1 MVGWAPSD
9 LTGPD
14 GVALGWFLLAW
25 LGYGPLIQVWCHPSS
40 VNVRLHE
47 VRRVWMRVMLAR
59 DNRIVDTSLIGH
71 TVHSATFFASTTM
84 VALAALL
91 GVLGNFEHGFAALG
105 GLTFAAKTSRALAE
119 TKVVL
124 LVFVLAHSFLK
135 LTWALR
141 KLNYTVALIGAA
153 PLKPD
158 PARSGAI
165 ADRIAAVFSLAIG
178 SFNAGL
184 RGYYF
189 ALAALAWLLGP
200 GAFALATSGIVAM
213 MLWRQFGST
222 TAEAIRLGHAASA
235 GADPDAEGRAAE
247 AGVQASP
254 KAAPAAGHGLGHP
267 DAA

>member
-1 MVGWAPSD
+1 MGRAPSE
-9 LTGPD
+9 LIGPD

-25 LGYGPLIQVWCHPSS
+25 LGYGPLIQVWRHPSS

-91 GVLGNFEHGFAALG
+91 GVLGNFEHSFAALG
-105 GLTFAAKTSRALAE
+105 ELTFAAKTSPTLAE
-119 TKVVL
+119 MKVVL
-124 LVFVLAHSFLK
+124 LVFVFAHSLLK
-135 LTWALR
+135 MTWSVR
-141 KLNYTVALIGAA
+141 KLNYTIALIGAA

-165 ADRIAAVFSLAIG
+165 ADRIATVFSLAISG
-178 SFNAGL
+178 FNAGI

-200 GAFALATSGIVAM
+200 GAFALATSGVVAM
-213 MLWRQFGST
+213 MLWHQFGST
-222 TAEAIRLGHAASA
+222 TAKGIRLGHAAY
-235 GADPDAEGRAAE
+235 ADADLDAEGRAAE
-247 AGVQASP
+247 AGLQASP
-254 KAAPAAGHGLGHP
+254 KAAPAAGHGLGRS
-267 DAA
+267 DTA

>member
-1 MVGWAPSD
+1 MGRAPSE
-9 LTGPD
+9 LIGPD

-25 LGYGPLIQVWCHPSS
+25 LGYGPLIQVWRHPSS

-91 GVLGNFEHGFAALG
+91 GVLGNFEHSFAALG
-105 GLTFAAKTSRALAE
+105 ELTFAAKTSRALAE

-141 KLNYTVALIGAA
+141 KLNYCIALIGAA

-158 PARSGAI
+158 PARSGVI
-165 ADRIAAVFSLAIG
+165 ADSIATVFSLAIG

-189 ALAALAWLLGP
+189 TLAALAWLLGP
-200 GAFALATSGIVAM
+200 GAFALATSGIVTM

-222 TAEAIRLGHAASA
+222 TAQAIRLGHTTYASA
-235 GADPDAEGRAAE
+235 DLDAEGRAAE
-247 AGVQASP
+247 AGFQASP
-254 KAAPAAGHGLGHP
+254 KAVPAAGHGLGHS

>member
-1 MVGWAPSD
+1 MDRAPPE
-9 LTGPD
+9 LIGPD
-14 GVALGWFLLAW
+14 GVALVWFLLTW
-25 LGYGPLIQVWCHPSS
+25 LGYGPLIQVWSHPSG

-84 VALAALL
+84 VALAALI
-91 GVLGNFEHGFAALG
+91 GILGNFERSFAALG
-105 GLTFAAKTSRALAE
+105 DLTFAAQTSPALAE
-119 TKVVL
+119 MKVVL
-124 LVFVLAHSFLK
+124 LVFVFAHSFLK

-141 KLNYTVALIGAA
+141 KLNYCIALIGAA
-153 PLKPD
+153 PLEPD

-165 ADRIAAVFSLAIG
+165 ADRIATVFSLAIG

-184 RGYYF
+184 RDYYF
-189 ALAALAWLLGP
+189 ALAALVWLLGP

-213 MLWRQFGST
+213 MLWHQFGST
-222 TAEAIRLGHAASA
+222 TAKGIRLGQAAYA
-235 GADPDAEGRAAE
+235 AADLDAEGRAAG
-247 AGVQASP
+247 AGLQASA
-254 KAAPAAGHGLGHP
+254 KAVPAAGHGLGHS